1 MLPTYVSA
9 SNIPASE
16 IWFSLIGIFLF
27 YTVLLIIEMYLMF
40 RVCAPGPKQPED
52 GQVPLRTE
60 QGIRRVTHV

>member
-40 RVCAPGPKQPED
+40 KYARLGPSSLKTGKP
-52 GQVPLRTE
+52 PLE
-60 QGIRRVTHV
+60 QSKA